1 MDQQSA
7 TDGLAVQHIESKLH
21 QTLWRLAEPGSH
33 ARVFILL
40 EDGEGWLD
48 DRAKDLPE
56 KISSPSF
63 HWLVRA
69 EGLRLRAEA
78 GSTGYIGSVSEAFLA
93 QLSAGHADAA
103 MLGFAANSDHHLELN
118 NDAEREVVAILGSL
132 HRELDSPRVGF
143 SIVVA
148 AQLRILLITMLRLAG
163 LDSSFEGAGS
173 EARFLQRFRELVEA
187 NFRARWT
194 VKHYA
199 EHIGISHDRLHSLCS
214 RRLGRTPK
222 ALIAER
228 VAREAAL
235 GLERSTMSLEQL
247 SYSLGFRDPA
257 HFSHFF
263 KRVTGISPG
272 AHRRRS
278 IGSNKENQRPSV
290 TFADWP

>member
-1 MDQQSA
+1 MDRQSA
-7 TDGLAVQHIESKLH
+7 PAGLIVQPIESRL
-21 QTLWRLAEPGSH
+21 QQALWRLSEPGSRSR
-33 ARVFILL
+33 AFVLL
-40 EDGEGWLD
+40 EDGDGWLED
-48 DRAKDLPE
+48 GANGRPE

-69 EGLRLRAEA
+69 DGLRFRAEA
-78 GSTGYIGSVSEAFLA
+78 GSTGYIGSVSETFLA
-93 QLSAGHADAA
+93 QHSAGYAETA
-103 MLGFAANSDHHLELN
+103 MLGFAVDSDHHLELDRDN
-118 NDAEREVVAILGSL
+118 ERDVVAILTAL
-132 HRELDSPRVGF
+132 HRELESPRVG
-143 SIVVA
+143 SVIMQA
-148 AQLRILLITMLRLAG
+148 AQVRILLVTMLRLSG
-163 LDSSFEGAGS
+163 MDGSFEGAGS

-194 VKHYA
+194 VKRYA
-199 EHIGISHDRLHSLCS
+199 ERIGISHDRLHSLCT

-263 KRVTGISPG
+263 KRVTGIPPG

-278 IGSNKENQRPSV
+278 IGSNRESQRPSV